1 MMRRVMLMLC
11 LLLVWPLMAAADS
24 ATVTFTPMPEAEAI
38 RFLKNA
44 MPALWTEDYVAKP
57 IQCFDVRADG
67 MIALGFNRREGKYAV
82 VLDRDGVFQYGIA
95 FRATGSFLLRWT
107 DEGLGVI
114 WIRSGVMG
122 IFDDAGKC
130 VGLYEYEPD
139 STFSRY
145 ANMLSQPARRAG
157 KDSFILRNDHPLGA
171 LALNWGQLVRTDSL
185 GNEVVLHDASAAA
198 ALSTVGVIM
207 VTAFVAGCVII
218 SLRRVRRGR

>member
-1 MMRRVMLMLC
+1 
-11 LLLVWPLMAAADS
+11 
-24 ATVTFTPMPEAEAI
+24 
-38 RFLKNA
+38 
-44 MPALWTEDYVAKP
+44 
-57 IQCFDVRADG
+57 

-82 VLDRDGVFQYGIA
+82 VLDRDGVLQYGIA

-114 WIRSGVMG
+114 WIRSDVMG

-185 GNEVVLHDASAAA
+185 GNEVVLHDASTAS
-198 ALSTVGVIM
+198 ALSTVGVIT
-207 VTAFVAGCVII
+207 VAAFVAGCVII
-218 SLRRVRRGR
+218 SLRRVRRGGWIIHYSLFIFYYSFFVNSCMAGCGMTRNESLIDRKHASEFLLYKCSCMCYTIRR